1 MRAILPCDDP
11 GMVELSDS
19 ARALFS
25 RANFAHVASVLP
37 SGAPHS
43 VPVWA
48 CLEADRIAFFT
59 QPGSRKAR
67 NLEADPRVAISIV
80 DHEEPYKMAQI
91 RGRVVETVGGE
102 EALAIMDRMSLRYT
116 GKPFPFR
123 SGIALLVEPERV
135 FEMELPFEHAPA

>member
-1 MRAILPCDDP
+1 M
-11 GMVELSDS
+11 LSDKV
-19 ARALFS
+19 RAMLS
-25 RANFAHVASVLP
+25 RANFAHVATVLP

-43 VPVWA
+43 VPVWIA
-48 CLEADRIAFFT
+48 LEGERLAFFT

-80 DHEEPYKMAQI
+80 DHERPYRMAQI

-102 EALAIMDRMSLRYT
+102 EALEIMDRMSVRYT
-116 GKPFPFR
+116 GKPFPVR

-135 FEMELPFEHAPA
+135 FELELPFEHTPA